1 MSGATLKWRTRW
13 SIRAGTILLR
23 VLAATWRITVH
34 GRTPA
39 RERVARGE
47 GAIVLCLWHGQMLP
61 LLCAHRGEPA
71 TVLVSEHRDG
81 EIIAQILYTF
91 GFSAAR
97 GSSSRGGSRALLE
110 LVQLARAGHDL
121 AITPDGPR
129 GPRRKMAPGVL
140 AIAQRTGAKI
150 IPLVAKVDR
159 VWRLRSWDAFEIPK
173 PFARVTVLY
182 DTPVAVQA
190 ASARD
195 AAGQVPQYE
204 AIMEAAEARCAA
216 LHADRTSVRAASHSS
231 PLDRS
236 SS

>member
-1 MSGATLKWRTRW
+1 MSTATLDWRTRF
-13 SIRAGTILLR
+13 SIQAGTIVLR
-23 VLAATWRITVH
+23 MLAATWRTTVH

-39 RERVARGE
+39 SERAARGE

-81 EIIAQILYTF
+81 EIIAQILRAF

-97 GSSSRGGSRALLE
+97 GSTSRGGSRALLE

-129 GPRRKMAPGVL
+129 GPRRQMAPGVL
-140 AIAQRTGAKI
+140 LISQRTGAKI
-150 IPLVAKVDR
+150 IPLVAHVSR
-159 VWRLRSWDAFEIPK
+159 AWTLRSWDAFQIPK

-182 DTPVAVQA
+182 DTPVAVHA
-190 ASARD
+190 ASARE
-195 AAGQVPQYE
+195 AAEQVPHFE
-204 AIMEAAEARCAA
+204 AVMEAAAIKCAE
-216 LHADRTSVRAASHSS
+216 LHAGRAPEGAASAAASTN
-231 PLDRS
+231 RS
-236 SS
+236 SE

>member
-1 MSGATLKWRTRW
+1 MSGVTLDWRTRW
-13 SIRAGTILLR
+13 SIRAGTLLLR
-23 VLAATWRITVH
+23 TLAATWRISVH

-39 RERVARGE
+39 RERVARGD

-71 TVLVSEHRDG
+71 TALVSEHRDG
-81 EIIAQILYTF
+81 EIIAQILQTL

-97 GSSSRGGSRALLE
+97 GSTSRGGSRALLE

-129 GPRRKMAPGVL
+129 GPRRKMALGVL
-140 AIAQRTGAKI
+140 LISQRTGAKI
-150 IPLVAKVDR
+150 IPLVAQVDR
-159 VWRLRSWDAFEIPK
+159 AWRLRSWDAFEIPK

-190 ASARD
+190 ASARE
-195 AAGQVPQYE
+195 AAEQLPQYE
-204 AIMEAAEARCAA
+204 AIMEAALARCAE
-216 LHADRTSVRAASHSS
+216 LHAERAGVREAHRTSPRHGAA
-231 PLDRS
+231 P
-236 SS
+236 